1 MDALSDEDWQAAHTD
16 ENSRL
21 HLIKSIT
28 LDVVILKCFNI
39 DTNELRP

>member
-21 HLIKSIT
+21 HLIKPVT
-28 LDVVILKCFNI
+28 LDVDILKCFHI
-39 DTNELRP
+39 DTNEFPP